1 MPNCKSCAAPL
12 PPYSS
17 RCEYCGAKN
26 DIDLRGVKE
35 YTIAQAFSERKCPV
49 CAKPMES
56 ITLKEIP
63 DFTIER
69 CPECMGLFFDP
80 EELNVLLDSSV
91 NQVYSIN
98 LQKIWEMN
106 QMGVKVPERSV
117 AYVKCPV
124 CSGLMNRVNFG
135 VRSGVVIDK
144 CVHGIWLDSG
154 ELRKL
159 LEWRKAGG
167 QLYHETVITERL
179 KQEELIKR
187 NKEIAAAKDS
197 YVFAPNK
204 YSGNSTNFYDTDVEK
219 LVVAVAK
226 VIWKL
231 FT

>member
-1 MPNCKSCAAPL
+1 MAFCKSCAAPL

-26 DIDLRGVKE
+26 DIDLRGVQE

-49 CAKPMES
+49 CNKPMES
-56 ITLKEIP
+56 ISLKEIP

-69 CPECMGLFFDP
+69 CPVCMGLFFDP
-80 EELNVLLDSSV
+80 DELNLLLDSSV
-91 NQVYSIN
+91 DNVYSIN

-106 QMGVKVPERSV
+106 QMQVKIPERSA

-124 CSGLMNRVNFG
+124 CNGLMNRVNFG

-144 CVHGIWLDSG
+144 CVHGVWLDSG

-179 KQEELIKR
+179 KQEELIKH
-187 NKEIAAAKDS
+187 KMQIAEKDTF
-197 YVFAPNK
+197 VFTSNNPLGSSSSN
-204 YSGNSTNFYDTDVEK
+204 NDIDVEK
-219 LVVAVAK
+219 LIGTVAK
-226 VIWKL
+226 VIWRL
-231 FT
+231 FI

>member
-1 MPNCKSCAAPL
+1 
-12 PPYSS
+12 
-17 RCEYCGAKN
+17 
-26 DIDLRGVKE
+26 
-35 YTIAQAFSERKCPV
+35 
-49 CAKPMES
+49 
-56 ITLKEIP
+56 
-63 DFTIER
+63 
-69 CPECMGLFFDP
+69 
-80 EELNVLLDSSV
+80 
-91 NQVYSIN
+91 
-98 LQKIWEMN
+98 
-106 QMGVKVPERSV
+106 
-117 AYVKCPV
+117 
-124 CSGLMNRVNFG
+124 MNRVNFG